1 MSGSRGRPRDWGLR
15 RSPVQAA
22 KTPCTLSV
30 FPFRSLHPLGSLAW
44 LPSAGPSTQARVVS
58 GVRALPLGPEQLATG
73 PNPEPPLG
81 LGDGGLETGK
91 APRGR
96 VIIKNDVARS

>member
-1 MSGSRGRPRDWGLR
+1 MQ
-15 RSPVQAA
+15 VA
-22 KTPCTLSV
+22 KAPCTLSV
-30 FPFRSLHPLGSLAW
+30 FPFRSLHPPGSLAW
-44 LPSAGPSTQARVVS
+44 LPSAGLGTQARVVRG

-81 LGDGGLETGK
+81 LGDGGLETEK